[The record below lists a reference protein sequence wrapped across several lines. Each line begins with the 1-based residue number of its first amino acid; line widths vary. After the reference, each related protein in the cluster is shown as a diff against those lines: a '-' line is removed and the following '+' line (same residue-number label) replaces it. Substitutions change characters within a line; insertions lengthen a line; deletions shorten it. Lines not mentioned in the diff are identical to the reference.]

1 MSIQVGDTV
10 PDVSAFVMSEE
21 GPEAISTST
30 FCSGKKIVLFAVPG
44 AFTPT
49 CSEAHLPGFIARRDE
64 LLSHDVD
71 EIACISVNDVFV
83 MHAWGKQYD
92 ANGITMIADGLAE
105 FAKAVGMTVDYS
117 ARGLGI
123 RSDRYAM
130 IIENAKVTW
139 LAREEPRQLDVSTAE
154 AVLKAL
160 R

>member
-1 MSIQVGDTV
+1 MSIKIGDKV
-10 PDVSAFVMSEE
+10 PDVQAFVMADE

-30 FCSGKKIVLFAVPG
+30 FCSGKKVVLFAVPG

-49 CSEAHLPGFIARRDE
+49 CSEAHLPGFIGRRDE
-64 LLSHDVD
+64 LLSRGVD

-105 FAKAVGMTVDYS
+105 FANAVGMTVDYS

-130 IIENAKVTW
+130 IIDDTRITW

-154 AVLKAL
+154 AVLEAL
-160 R
+160 G